1 MTILLVEDDN
11 LILKGLKNGIPWNQ
25 IESIEKV
32 ETATDGE
39 LALERME
46 TEPVDIVITDINM
59 PFMDGLE
66 LTKAIHAKHP
76 EIPVII
82 LTGYSTFAYAKEAL
96 KLGVFDYL
104 MKPVQSQE
112 LITCVKRAIDKL
124 IETRMEQLQLHQ
136 SRPLLQQDFL
146 RRLSG
151 GSSFS
156 DISSI
161 IKNLGLEELAPPLA
175 TALVHIDLTEESLE
189 DEGEAVFEVIGLLEK
204 QIGGYIWLDGDREIG
219 LIHSELRLQ
228 EKLVQIIQWAEKQ
241 HKISMVISLGPSCS
255 HLEYISESMRE
266 ARKLSD
272 GYAVLFHNEIITRE
286 NLGTLHSSGDVSE
299 LKEKLV
305 SYVCQGNKE
314 ACANLVESIEQFFP
328 IEQKKSIAMSLLF
341 QLGTIVTRLEDKQ
354 LIDKVQVSFDACI
367 SQMMAT
373 DKIPSQFSILKQAV
387 ETICE
392 SIHASERT
400 DPINTK
406 MLEFI
411 RQHYTNPLFSLQ
423 MLSDHMGM
431 SPTYLSALFK
441 QKNSASF
448 SEYVINLRMQK
459 ARLLLLATKQKTYD
473 IAKSIGFTNPQYFSA
488 RFKQIYGMTPS
499 EYKEGKADHSEME

>member
-1 MTILLVEDDN
+1 
-11 LILKGLKNGIPWNQ
+11 
-25 IESIEKV
+25 
-32 ETATDGE
+32 
-39 LALERME
+39 
-46 TEPVDIVITDINM
+46 
-59 PFMDGLE
+59 
-66 LTKAIHAKHP
+66 
-76 EIPVII
+76 
-82 LTGYSTFAYAKEAL
+82 
-96 KLGVFDYL
+96 
-104 MKPVQSQE
+104 
-112 LITCVKRAIDKL
+112 
-124 IETRMEQLQLHQ
+124 
-136 SRPLLQQDFL
+136 
-146 RRLSG
+146 
-151 GSSFS
+151 
-156 DISSI
+156 
-161 IKNLGLEELAPPLA
+161 
-175 TALVHIDLTEESLE
+175 
-189 DEGEAVFEVIGLLEK
+189 
-204 QIGGYIWLDGDREIG
+204 
-219 LIHSELRLQ
+219 
-228 EKLVQIIQWAEKQ
+228 
-241 HKISMVISLGPSCS
+241 
-255 HLEYISESMRE
+255 
-266 ARKLSD
+266 
-272 GYAVLFHNEIITRE
+272 
-286 NLGTLHSSGDVSE
+286 
-299 LKEKLV
+299 
-305 SYVCQGNKE
+305 
-314 ACANLVESIEQFFP
+314 
-328 IEQKKSIAMSLLF
+328 MSLLF

>member
-76 EIPVII
+76 EIPVIV

-255 HLEYISESMRE
+255 HL
-266 ARKLSD
+266 
-272 GYAVLFHNEIITRE
+272 
-286 NLGTLHSSGDVSE
+286 
-299 LKEKLV
+299 
-305 SYVCQGNKE
+305 
-314 ACANLVESIEQFFP
+314 
-328 IEQKKSIAMSLLF
+328 
-341 QLGTIVTRLEDKQ
+341 
-354 LIDKVQVSFDACI
+354 VQMVVPGG
-367 SQMMAT
+367 Q
-373 DKIPSQFSILKQAV
+373 
-387 ETICE
+387 
-392 SIHASERT
+392 
-400 DPINTK
+400 
-406 MLEFI
+406 
-411 RQHYTNPLFSLQ
+411 
-423 MLSDHMGM
+423 
-431 SPTYLSALFK
+431 
-441 QKNSASF
+441 
-448 SEYVINLRMQK
+448 
-459 ARLLLLATKQKTYD
+459 
-473 IAKSIGFTNPQYFSA
+473 
-488 RFKQIYGMTPS
+488 
-499 EYKEGKADHSEME
+499 